1 MLQHGIDGIRAH
13 LATLPPMREQS
24 VEEARALY
32 DKAQYVFALPEGVEA
47 RADVLGGVPAE
58 AVARA
63 GDDGAG
69 TLLYLHG
76 GGYAIG
82 SPASHRHLVGAL
94 AAASR
99 TRAWALDY
107 RRAPEHPFPAAV
119 DDALAGYRGLL
130 DAGADPRSV
139 AIGGDSAG
147 GGLTVAA
154 LTAIRDAGLPPP
166 AAGVCI
172 SPWTDLAGGGATYR
186 THAERD
192 PMVFRED
199 IERWSKAYLA
209 GADPRHPLASPLYAD
224 LSGLPPLLVHVG
236 SEEVLLDDSR
246 RLAERAEAAGVPVT
260 LEVWDGM
267 IHVWHWF
274 GEYLDEA
281 GQGVRGIA
289 GFLAR
294 QLAR

>member
-24 VEEARALY
+24 VEEARKMY
-32 DKAQYVFALPEGVEA
+32 DKAQYVFALPEGVE
-47 RADVLGGVPAE
+47 VLKDEIGGVPVE
-58 AVARA
+58 IVTPPSH
-63 GDDGAG
+63 GAG
-69 TLLYLHG
+69 TFLYFHG

-99 TRAWALDY
+99 TRAFALDY

-119 DDALAGYRGLL
+119 DDAVAGYRGLL
-130 DAGADPRSV
+130 DSGIAPGSIV
-139 AIGGDSAG
+139 LGGDSAG

-154 LTAIRDAGLPPP
+154 LVAIRDAGLALP

-172 SPWTDLAGGGATYR
+172 SPWTDLTNGGDSYR
-186 THAERD
+186 THADRD
-192 PMVFRED
+192 PLVFQED
-199 IERWSKAYLA
+199 IDRWGAAYLA
-209 GADPRHPLASPLYAD
+209 GADPRTPLASPLHAD
-224 LSGLPPLLVHVG
+224 LSGLPPLLVQVG

-246 RLAERAEAAGVPVT
+246 KLAARCEAAGVEAE
-260 LEVWDGM
+260 LEVWDEM

-281 GQGVRGIA
+281 DSAVQRIA
-289 GFLAR
+289 EFVSAHLAE
-294 QLAR
+294 

>member
-24 VEEARALY
+24 VEEARQMY
-32 DKAQYVFALPEGVEA
+32 DKARYVFALPDGVEVERDA
-47 RADVLGGVPAE
+47 VGGVPAE
-58 AVARA
+58 IVTPAEH
-63 GDDGAG
+63 GAG
-69 TLLYLHG
+69 VLLYLHG

-82 SPASHRHLVGAL
+82 SPVSHRHLVAAL

-99 TRAWALDY
+99 TRAFALDY

-130 DAGADPRSV
+130 DTGTAPRSIV
-139 AIGGDSAG
+139 VGGDSAG

-154 LTAIRDAGLPPP
+154 LLAIRDAGLELP
-166 AAGVCI
+166 AAGVLI
-172 SPWTDLAGGGATYR
+172 SPWTDLTNESGSYR
-186 THAERD
+186 TRADRD
-192 PMVFRED
+192 PLVFKED
-199 IERWSKAYLA
+199 IDRWRDAYLA
-209 GADPRHPLASPLYAD
+209 GADPRTPLASPLHAD
-224 LSGLPPLLVHVG
+224 LSGLPPLLVQVG

-246 RLAERAEAAGVPVT
+246 KLAERCEAAGVEAT
-260 LEVWDGM
+260 LEIEDGM

-281 GQGVRGIA
+281 GSAVRRIGEFVA
-289 GFLAR
+289 GRLPA
-294 QLAR
+294 